1 MTSNSVVSHYFNMPL
16 REVKYNWKEEA
27 IYFFERQGYK
37 IAYKGDTE
45 YVFKAG
51 SQLGNI
57 ISFNPAKVERE
68 AVIREENNTLYC
80 ELRVSLD
87 FRICTQLEIE
97 YARWE
102 LASFKVFLSKSG
114 NIPQKPNAPELIL
127 LSLLGFAKQILKYA
141 FAFIILG
148 AVLILVRI
156 YIMPKINSAI
166 VGGPRIN
173 LNENLSSTQR
183 APEGVA
189 DIYIFPFYGFPES
202 LAGAIAVK
210 LSEDLKINVR
220 ATPSLPILKT
230 HSTQTANSTTQ
241 PPFTSQ
247 RLILP
252 ALCRILAAGQPL
264 LGSCAV
270 AYLYKTPRPDLFLH
284 ANTIPSFA

>member
-1 MTSNSVVSHYFNMPL
+1 MTSNSVVSHYFKMPL
-16 REVKYNWKEEA
+16 REVKYSWKEEA

-45 YVFKAG
+45 YVFRAG
-51 SQLGNI
+51 SKLGNI

-68 AVIREENNTLYC
+68 AAIREENNTLYC

-87 FRICTQLEIE
+87 FRIDAQLEIE
-97 YARWE
+97 YALWE

-114 NIPQKPNAPELIL
+114 NIPQKPNASKFIL

-173 LNENLSSTQR
+173 LNENLSST
-183 APEGVA
+183 
-189 DIYIFPFYGFPES
+189 
-202 LAGAIAVK
+202 
-210 LSEDLKINVR
+210 
-220 ATPSLPILKT
+220 
-230 HSTQTANSTTQ
+230 
-241 PPFTSQ
+241 
-247 RLILP
+247 
-252 ALCRILAAGQPL
+252 
-264 LGSCAV
+264 
-270 AYLYKTPRPDLFLH
+270 
-284 ANTIPSFA
+284 

>member
-1 MTSNSVVSHYFNMPL
+1 MTSNSVVSHYFKIPL
-16 REVKYNWKEEA
+16 IEVKYNWKEEA

-37 IAYKGDTE
+37 ISYKGDTE

-166 VGGPRIN
+166 VGG
-173 LNENLSSTQR
+173 
-183 APEGVA
+183 
-189 DIYIFPFYGFPES
+189 
-202 LAGAIAVK
+202 
-210 LSEDLKINVR
+210 LK
-220 ATPSLPILKT
+220 
-230 HSTQTANSTTQ
+230 
-241 PPFTSQ
+241 
-247 RLILP
+247 
-252 ALCRILAAGQPL
+252 AAKQE
-264 LGSCAV
+264 
-270 AYLYKTPRPDLFLH
+270 Y
-284 ANTIPSFA
+284 

>member
-37 IAYKGDTE
+37 ISYKGDTE

-220 ATPSLPILKT
+220 ATPSLPIPKNAFD
-230 HSTQTANSTTQ
+230 AN
-241 PPFTSQ
+241 
-247 RLILP
+247 R
-252 ALCRILAAGQPL
+252 
-264 LGSCAV
+264 
-270 AYLYKTPRPDLFLH
+270 K
-284 ANTIPSFA
+284 